1 MEFASAA
8 AAAHH
13 FSLPRLSPRPC
24 FLRCDRFFLPSFLVK
39 ESSFCYS
46 TRKNPS
52 VCSAPENLIL
62 SYPGSFL
69 ELARLLSVTDGAS
82 RVRSIGF
89 SAAAAGTAAEGTGWP
104 PRRRPRPTSC
114 SRTRPR
120 SSSPASPSA
129 SPARRHGVRA
139 SPLLLAFL
147 LCSSGKSFVWFRCSN
162 VLRACPLA
170 LFFSALLL
178 FSDAEAFTFGSVA
191 TSLLIL
197 YSCKVLGIIT
207 ELNLFLL
214 ICLCWCLLQTDV
226 SVIKSVHHFP
236 VPS

>member
-1 MEFASAA
+1 MEFARAA

-82 RVRSIGF
+82 RVKSIGF

-120 SSSPASPSA
+120 NSSPASPSA

-139 SPLLLAFL
+139 SPLLALL
-147 LCSSGKSFVWFRCSN
+147 LCSGSLLFRFA
-162 VLRACPLA
+162 VQM
-170 LFFSALLL
+170 FSALVLL
-178 FSDAEAFTFGSVA
+178 RSFSLRCCF
-191 TSLLIL
+191 SLMLRLSPLGLWRRICS
-197 YSCKVLGIIT
+197 SCVHVNKVLGIIT

-214 ICLCWCLLQTDV
+214 YVYAGVCN
-226 SVIKSVHHFP
+226 
-236 VPS
+236 

>member
-1 MEFASAA
+1 MEFAIAA
-8 AAAHH
+8 AAAHN

-46 TRKNPS
+46 TRKTPS
-52 VCSAPENLIL
+52 VCAGESDSFL
-62 SYPGSFL
+62 SGSFL
-69 ELARLLSVTDGAS
+69 ELARLLSATDGAS
-82 RVRSIGF
+82 GVRRSIGF

-139 SPLLLAFL
+139 SPLLALL
-147 LCSSGKSFVWFRCSN
+147 LCSGSLLFRFVSLFKCSPR
-162 VLRACPLA
+162 LSSCA
-170 LFFSALLL
+170 LFLCA
-178 FSDAEAFTFGSVA
+178 AAF
-191 TSLLIL
+191 L
-197 YSCKVLGIIT
+197 
-207 ELNLFLL
+207 
-214 ICLCWCLLQTDV
+214 
-226 SVIKSVHHFP
+226 
-236 VPS
+236 